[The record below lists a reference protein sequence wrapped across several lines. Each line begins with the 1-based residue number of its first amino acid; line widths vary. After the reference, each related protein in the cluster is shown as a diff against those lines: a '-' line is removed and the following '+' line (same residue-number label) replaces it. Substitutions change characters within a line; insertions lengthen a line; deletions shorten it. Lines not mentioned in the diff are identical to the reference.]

1 MGASVARRGG
11 KKSSIEARTESYS
24 HPDATLVA
32 RPEAGQQSR
41 FKKKKPKAT
50 YRYDSSLAPEMNWDG
65 QNPAREHGEW
75 LIACIED
82 AAKLGDTKPPF
93 TFAEPRQFT
102 SADGRIVATV
112 TGLADATEQLKRLS
126 QPYLDWSGKAERLS
140 FDVPTLPLFVHER
153 LSTQAIIETLKSHRK
168 DASQANMFDLFG
180 DPQRPLADAITK
192 AYEHQDKWVNRLILG
207 DSLVVMN
214 SLLQYEGLGGQVQMI
229 YIDPPYGVK
238 FGSNFQPFVRDK
250 TVSESKDED
259 MTREPEMVKAYRDTW
274 ELGIHSY
281 LAYLKDR
288 IRASRDLLTQTG
300 SVFVQISDENLHHV
314 TEIMTE
320 VFGPENFVAVIP
332 FRKKT
337 MPLGAKYLESICDYL
352 IWFARDKERMKFNK
366 LYTTMDVEGDSH
378 WNYVELADGTR
389 RRMTSEEIAN
399 HSLLPDGADP
409 IQLVSLYPAGVNQTG
424 LFTFNFRGKPYPPPP
439 GNSWFTHPA
448 GMQKLA
454 DANRIEPYESGDTL
468 RYVLKLSD
476 SPYSTLTNMWADTSA
491 PSDKTYVVQ
500 TSQKVIQRCILMT
513 TDPGDLVIDPTCG
526 GGSTAIVAEKWGR
539 RWITVDVS
547 RVPLALTRER
557 LLTDTFPWFSLIDE
571 GRGPGGGFKFSRK
584 KNRRG
589 QEVGGV
595 FPYVSKGSIANDE
608 PAAELV
614 LVDKPDEENAVMR
627 VAGPFCVEATI
638 PTPLDLDGDGEPDD
652 GSDMEERTSFV
663 ERMLDTLRRAPIL
676 QLAGNRS
683 VTLRNIRLPA
693 KTLALSAEAVVD
705 GSANA
710 DRPTLND
717 VVVAADEA
725 NGAALPL
732 TQAPVAI
739 VFGPENGAVSER
751 LVYEAAQEAAAKRY
765 THLYVIGFSIQPNA
779 EQMIGQCEAIFD
791 VPATWVAVTPDVV
804 MGDLL
809 KTTRASQIFSIAGR
823 PDVTPV
829 KVPPEKAGDP
839 DRWQVSLGGLDTFDP
854 VTMEVSRLAGN
865 DVPCWMLDTNY
876 NGRVFMAA
884 QVFFPRTKAWD
895 SLKKALKATHDES
908 VWDHLAGDTS
918 APFEAGEHN
927 TIAVKVIDDRGNELM
942 VVKKLADEK
951 AGV

>member
-1 MGASVARRGG
+1 MARRVG
-11 KKSSIEARTESYS
+11 KKKSIDLRTETYNHS
-24 HPDATLVA
+24 DATLIA

-82 AAKLGDTKPPF
+82 AAKLADAKPPF
-93 TFAEPRQFT
+93 TFAEPRHFT

-168 DASQANMFDLFG
+168 DASQASMFDLFG

-214 SLLQYEGLGGQVQMI
+214 SLLQYEGMGGQVQMI

-238 FGSNFQPFVRDK
+238 FGSNFQPFVRK
-250 TVSESKDED
+250 QRVSGSNDED
-259 MTREPEMVKAYRDTW
+259 MTREIEMVRAYRDTW
-274 ELGIHSY
+274 ELGLHSY
-281 LAYLKDR
+281 LSYLRDR
-288 IRASRDLLTQTG
+288 LTISRELLHQSG
-300 SVFVQISDENLHHV
+300 SVFVQISEENIHHV
-314 TEIMTE
+314 RELMDEI
-320 VFGPENFVAVIP
+320 FGSQNYAGTISYQ
-332 FRKKT
+332 KT
-337 MPLGAKYLESICDYL
+337 TGASGNRLSSVTDYL
-352 IWFARDKERMKFNK
+352 VWYARDKSLMVYNQLYLSKAPGAEGGSQYTWVEEPDGKRSNYGSADK
-366 LYTTMDVEGDSH
+366 LANAPEGSRIFAHGDMTSQRPAGEGDVREYIY
-378 WNYVELADGTR
+378 NNQKFTPGAGTFKTDKAGLDRLAA
-389 RRMTSEEIAN
+389 AN
-399 HSLLPDGADP
+399 RF
-409 IQLVSLYPAGVNQTG
+409 LVL
-424 LFTFNFRGKPYPPPP
+424 
-439 GNSWFTHPA
+439 GNS
-448 GMQKLA
+448 
-454 DANRIEPYESGDTL
+454 L
-468 RYVLKLSD
+468 RYVRFLDDFPVFPITNLWSDTGTSGFAAEKL
-476 SPYSTLTNMWADTSA
+476 
-491 PSDKTYVVQ
+491 YVVQ
-500 TSQKVIQRCILMT
+500 THPLAVQRCMLMT
-513 TDPGDLVIDPTCG
+513 TRPGDLVIDPTCG
-526 GGSTAIVAEKWGR
+526 SGTTAYVAETWGR
-539 RWITVDVS
+539 RWIAIDTS
-547 RVPLALTRER
+547 RVPLALTRQR
-557 LLTDTFPWFSLIDE
+557 LMTATFNYHELLDAN
-571 GRGPGGGFKFSRK
+571 RGPAGGFVYTRRK
-584 KNRRG
+584 NKKG
-589 QEVGGV
+589 EEIGGV
-595 FPYVSKGSIANDE
+595 IPHITLSSIAGDE
-608 PAAELV
+608 PEKQEV
-614 LVDKPDEENAVMR
+614 LVDRPDSADGVVR
-627 VAGPFCVEATI
+627 VTGPFCVEATI

-663 ERMLDTLRRAPIL
+663 ERMLDTLRRVGAL
-676 QLAGNRS
+676 QLAGNRT

-693 KTLALSAEAVVD
+693 KTLALSAEAMVD
-705 GSANA
+705 GMG
-710 DRPTLND
+710 DKPTLAD
-717 VVVAADEA
+717 VVTAADEA

-732 TQAPVAI
+732 SQQSVAI

-765 THLYVIGFSIQPNA
+765 SHLYVIGFSIQPNA

-823 PDVTPV
+823 PEVDPI
-829 KVPPEKAGDP
+829 KLPPEKPGDP
-839 DRWQVSLGGLDTFDP
+839 LRWQMKMGGLNTFDP
-854 VTMEVSRLAGN
+854 VTMEVSRLRGD

-942 VVKKLADEK
+942 VVQKLDE
-951 AGV
+951 V

>member
-1 MGASVARRGG
+1 MGAVVARRGS
-11 KKSSIEARTESYS
+11 KKNSIDARTESYS
-24 HPDATLVA
+24 HPDATLIA

-75 LIACIED
+75 LIACIEE
-82 AAKLGDTKPPF
+82 AAKLADRKPPF
-93 TFAEPRQFT
+93 TFAEPRHFA
-102 SADGRIVATV
+102 SADGRITATV

-168 DASQANMFDLFG
+168 DAAQSSMFDLFG

-214 SLLQYEGLGGQVQMI
+214 SLLQYEGMGGQVQMI

-238 FGSNFQPFVRDK
+238 FGSNFQPFVRTPSVDG
-250 TVSESKDED
+250 TKDDD

-274 ELGIHSY
+274 ELNLHSY
-281 LAYLKDR
+281 LTYLRDR
-288 IRASRDLLTQTG
+288 FTVCRDLLTQSG
-300 SVFVQISDENLHHV
+300 SMFVQISDTNLHHV
-314 TEIMTE
+314 RSVMDA
-320 VFGPENFVAVIP
+320 VFGPENFVSQISFQTTSGFNTSTIA
-332 FRKKT
+332 T
-337 MPLGAKYLESICDYL
+337 LGDFILWY
-352 IWFARDKERMKFNK
+352 ARDAKSLKVNK
-366 LYTTMDVEGDSH
+366 LYQEQPIKPGEGNAK
-378 WNYVELADGTR
+378 WVLFEDGKYRGVTAEER
-389 RRMTSEEIAN
+389 RGEASIPETAR
-399 HSLLPDGADP
+399 LYFPDNLISQGASTEPQPFEFD
-409 IQLVSLYPAGVNQTG
+409 
-424 LFTFNFRGKPYPPPP
+424 GK
-439 GNSWFTHPA
+439 T
-448 GMQKLA
+448 
-454 DANRIEPYESGDTL
+454 YESGPNHHWKANYPKGMERLAAAGRIHVAKNSIRYRRFADDFPYQEIGNLWTDTL
-468 RYVLKLSD
+468 TGSFTDDKL
-476 SPYSTLTNMWADTSA
+476 
-491 PSDKTYVVQ
+491 YVVQ
-500 TSQKVIQRCILMT
+500 TNPKVVERCMLLAT
-513 TDPGDLVIDPTCG
+513 NPGDLVIDPTCG
-526 GGSTAIVAEKWGR
+526 SGTTAFVAEQWGR
-539 RWITVDVS
+539 RWLTIDTS
-547 RVPLALTRER
+547 RVPLALARQR
-557 LLTDTFPWFSLIDE
+557 LVSATFPYFKLKDE
-571 GRGPGGGFKFSRK
+571 ARGPGAGLQYARKQDRQGREIGGIVPHIML
-584 KNRRG
+584 
-589 QEVGGV
+589 ET
-595 FPYVSKGSIANDE
+595 IANDE
-608 PAAELV
+608 PPKERV
-614 LVDKPDEENAVMR
+614 LVDRPEKEDGVIR
-627 VAGPFCVEATI
+627 VTGPFCVEATI

-663 ERMLDTLRRAPIL
+663 ERMLDTLRRVGVL

-693 KTLALSAEAVVD
+693 KTLALSAEAMVD
-705 GSANA
+705 GMG
-710 DRPTLND
+710 DKPTLAD
-717 VVVAADEA
+717 VVTAADEA
-725 NGAALPL
+725 NGTALPL
-732 TQAPVAI
+732 TQQSVAI

-765 THLYVIGFSIQPNA
+765 SHLYVIGFSIQPNA

-791 VPATWVAVTPDVV
+791 VPATWVPVTPDVV

-823 PDVTPV
+823 PEVEPI
-829 KVPPEKAGDP
+829 KLPPEKPGDP
-839 DRWQVSLGGLDTFDP
+839 LRWQIKMGGLNTFDP
-854 VTMEVSRLAGN
+854 VTMEVSRLRGD

-895 SLKKALKATHDES
+895 GLKKALKATHEES

-942 VVKKLADEK
+942 VVQKLDE
-951 AGV
+951 V

>member
-1 MGASVARRGG
+1 MGAVVARRGS
-11 KKSSIEARTESYS
+11 KKNSIDARTESYS
-24 HPDATLVA
+24 HPDATLIA

-82 AAKLGDTKPPF
+82 AAKLADSKPPF
-93 TFAEPRQFT
+93 TFSEPRHFA
-102 SADGRIVATV
+102 SADGRITATV

-168 DASQANMFDLFG
+168 DAAQSSMFDLFG

-214 SLLQYEGLGGQVQMI
+214 SLLQYEGMGGQVQMI
-229 YIDPPYGVK
+229 YIDPPYGVN
-238 FGSNFQPFVRDK
+238 FGSNFQPFVRKRD
-250 TVSESKDED
+250 VAPSNDDAD

-274 ELGIHSY
+274 DIGLHSY
-281 LAYLKDR
+281 LSYLRDR
-288 IRASRDLLTQTG
+288 LTLSRNLLTQSG
-300 SVFVQISDENLHHV
+300 SIFVQINDSNVHHV
-314 TEIMTE
+314 RKLMDEI
-320 VFGPENFVAVIP
+320 FGPENFVVSI
-332 FRKKT
+332 FLRKKGSQRGNEIR
-337 MPLGAKYLESICDYL
+337 PINDHL
-352 IWFARDKERMKFNK
+352 IWFAKDKSQIKQRFLYDSKLDPDELSDNFDYIELPSGEIEPSGKYETAELLSLIEAGAK
-366 LYTTMDVEGDSH
+366 LYTPEP
-378 WNYVELADGTR
+378 L
-389 RRMTSEEIAN
+389 TSGGEFKT
-399 HSLLPDGADP
+399 
-409 IQLVSLYPAGVNQTG
+409 QLYPVEFQGRTFRPPANNCWKFNETG
-424 LFTFNFRGKPYPPPP
+424 
-439 GNSWFTHPA
+439 
-448 GMQKLA
+448 M
-454 DANRIEPYESGDTL
+454 NRIKSEGRLHVGRDQIRFKKYHTDFPYRSL
-468 RYVLKLSD
+468 NNL
-476 SPYSTLTNMWADTSA
+476 WADLA
-491 PSDKTYVVQ
+491 GARDRLYVVQ
-500 TSQKVIQRCILMT
+500 TAVKAVQRCILMT
-513 TDPGDLVIDPTCG
+513 TDPGDLVLDPTCG
-526 GGSTAIVAEKWGR
+526 SGTTAYVAEAWGR
-539 RWITVDVS
+539 RWITTDVS
-547 RVPLALTRER
+547 RVPLALARQR
-557 LLTDTFPWFSLIDE
+557 LLTATFPFFLLKNQTGGPAQGFQYQDRESTLNPESI
-571 GRGPGGGFKFSRK
+571 GPGIVKHITSTS
-584 KNRRG
+584 
-589 QEVGGV
+589 V
-595 FPYVSKGSIANDE
+595 ANDQAPE
-608 PAAELV
+608 FEV
-614 LVDKPDEENAVMR
+614 LVDRPEIERGTVR
-627 VAGPFCVEATI
+627 VTGPFCVEATI

-663 ERMLDTLRRAPIL
+663 ERMLDTLRRVGVL

-693 KTLALSAEAVVD
+693 KTLALSAEAMVD
-705 GSANA
+705 GMGEK
-710 DRPTLND
+710 PTLAD
-717 VVVAADEA
+717 VVTAADEA

-732 TQAPVAI
+732 TQQSVAI

-765 THLYVIGFSIQPNA
+765 SHLYVIGFSIQPNA

-791 VPATWVAVTPDVV
+791 VPATWVPVTPDVV

-823 PDVTPV
+823 PEVEPI
-829 KVPPEKAGDP
+829 KLPPEKP
-839 DRWQVSLGGLDTFDP
+839 DEPLRWQIKMGGLNTFDP
-854 VTMEVSRLAGN
+854 VTMEVSRLRGD

-895 SLKKALKATHDES
+895 GLKKALKATHEES

-942 VVKKLADEK
+942 VVQKLDED
-951 AGV
+951 